1 MLIDNI
7 LQTDVDDGEE
17 PDDEYNPVQRYDDP
31 INDED
36 LRCLEHVEEE
46 VHALVAGIISLQYE
60 YLLCVQKSMN

>member
-46 VHALVAGIISLQYE
+46 VHALRRISSPRTK
-60 YLLCVQKSMN
+60 LLAARCE

>member
-1 MLIDNI
+1 LLIDNI

-17 PDDEYNPVQRYDDP
+17 PDDEYNPVQRYHDS